1 MGGRVRVA
9 ASADVPGTVPGEVA
23 PEQGLGLHRGAG
35 QESSTCKGPEV
46 ALHTQVTLPEARG
59 KCFILKTMTC
69 DNA

>member
-1 MGGRVRVA
+1 MGGPVRAA

-46 ALHTQVTLPEARG
+46 ALHTQVALPEARG
-59 KCFILKTMTC
+59 KCFILKTMMC
-69 DNA
+69 DSA